1 MLVIK
6 KMDRVFKI
14 AADLMLLGC
23 NDVDNFIGSSFG
35 TVVFID
41 DDVIVIWQTADFLT
55 RRCKTVCDI
64 LLGVG
69 AASAQTCFQRLG
81 IRREDINE
89 KNCIKWN

>member
-35 TVVFID
+35 IILGAPVLILVGLAPKSDLFCWMVVGLILVYLVLLYLLIFK
-41 DDVIVIWQTADFLT
+41 AH
-55 RRCKTVCDI
+55 RRK
-64 LLGVG
+64 
-69 AASAQTCFQRLG
+69 
-81 IRREDINE
+81 
-89 KNCIKWN
+89 K